1 MQNSRQYIDNVNES
15 AEFLLRKIGR
25 RPEVLILS
33 GTGLGDCIELEGEPL
48 TIPYNAIPHFPKST
62 VKSHKNLFAFGS
74 FGQHFIAVMRGRFH
88 LYEGYTAQDVI
99 YPIRV
104 MQVLGVKTMVVTNSA
119 GSLNARVKT
128 GDVMVI
134 NDHINLTGD
143 NPLMG
148 EYSEHW
154 GDMYPD
160 MTEAYDKELQTLAL
174 DAAQRAFGDRCK
186 SGVYIGLRGPSF
198 ETPAEVRFYTI
209 IGGDCVGFSTVP
221 EVIAA
226 KQAQMRILGLSVITN
241 SHHPAERS
249 SHDLS
254 DIIDVAGSCAPR
266 IHAIVKSVLEA
277 I

>member
-15 AEFLLRKIGR
+15 AEYLLRETGR
-25 RPEVLILS
+25 KPEVLILS

-48 TIPYNAIPHFPKST
+48 TIPYSEIPHFPQST
-62 VKSHKNLFAFGS
+62 VKSHKNLFAFGT
-74 FGQHFIAVMRGRFH
+74 FGNHSIAVMRGRFH
-88 LYEGYTAQDVI
+88 LYEGYTAQEVI

-104 MQVLGVKTMVVTNSA
+104 MQVLGVKTMIVTNSA
-119 GSLNARVKT
+119 GGLNARVKT
-128 GDVMVI
+128 GDVMII
-134 NDHINLTGD
+134 NDQINLTGD
-143 NPLMG
+143 NPLTG

-160 MTEAYDKELQTLAL
+160 MTEAYDKDLQMLAL
-174 DAAQRAFGDRCK
+174 AAARKAFGDEFK

-198 ETPAEVRFYTI
+198 ETPAEVKFYTM
-209 IGGDCVGFSTVP
+209 IGGDCIGFSTVP

-226 KQAQMRILGLSVITN
+226 KQAKMRVLGLSVITN
-241 SHHPAERS
+241 SHHPSERS

-254 DIIDVAGSCAPR
+254 DIIDVAGSCSPQ
-266 IHAIVKSVLEA
+266 IHAIVKGVLEQ